1 MDSAARAT
9 LVERI
14 TDRVLLRLTQADCT
28 GRAPTTTS
36 CGCNL
41 TSPTDAHLRA
51 MVDEGACRLSCDL
64 KARSLPPD
72 LAGTIDHTLLKPQ
85 ARESEIR
92 TLCGEARANHF
103 ASVCVNPYWV
113 QLCASLLS
121 GAGVEVCSVIGFPL
135 GATTSTAKAFEAGE
149 AVRHGATEV
158 DMVVNVG
165 ALKDKNY
172 AAVHDDIR
180 SVVQS
185 VEGGACVKVILETAL
200 LEDEEK
206 VAACALA
213 KEAGAHYVKTS
224 TGFGGGGAT
233 VADVALMR
241 GVVGA
246 EIGVKASGGIRDR
259 KTAEAMIKAG
269 ANRLG
274 ASAGVKILA
283 GESGGAGY

>member
-1 MDSAARAT
+1 MDSASRAT

-14 TDRVLLRLTQADCT
+14 TDRVLLRLTQEDPLQLGAT
-28 GRAPTTTS
+28 ANS
-36 CGCNL
+36 CGCGL

-51 MVDEGACRLSCDL
+51 MVDQGACRLSCDL

-85 ARESEIR
+85 ASEGEIR
-92 TLCGEARANHF
+92 TLCEEAKANHF

-113 QLCASLLS
+113 GLCASLLA

-149 AVRHGATEV
+149 AVRRGATEV
-158 DMVVNVG
+158 DMVLNVG

-172 AAVHDDIR
+172 EAVHEDIR

-200 LEDEEK
+200 LSDDEK
-206 VAACALA
+206 IAACALA

-241 GVVGA
+241 SVVGS

-259 KTAEAMIKAG
+259 ETAEAMIKAG

-274 ASAGVKILA
+274 ASAGVKIL
-283 GESGGAGY
+283 SGGSGSAGY